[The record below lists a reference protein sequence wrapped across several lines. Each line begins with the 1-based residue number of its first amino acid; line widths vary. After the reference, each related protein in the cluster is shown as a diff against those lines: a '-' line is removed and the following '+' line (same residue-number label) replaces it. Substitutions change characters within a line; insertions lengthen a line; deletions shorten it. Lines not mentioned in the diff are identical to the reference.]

1 MKCEG
6 RVHLKYMFI
15 RGTKIFLRM
24 AGIYIQRDN
33 RKLLNVC
40 SLIWEE
46 RETGKEGR
54 REGEKKKEKQ
64 EMEGK
69 KKAEH

>member
-1 MKCEG
+1 
-6 RVHLKYMFI
+6 
-15 RGTKIFLRM
+15 M